1 MLLYFYDIF
10 MRRSIIKTLQLF
22 RNNDE
27 EYYYYNHML
36 L

>member
-22 RNNDE
+22 HYNDA